1 MRISSLTEISF
12 FKFEIS
18 SFKAEAVFM
27 KAIRM
32 QAAIITS
39 RYFVFPLIEYNVLFK
54 DHIDDY
60 V

>member
-1 MRISSLTEISF
+1 
-12 FKFEIS
+12 
-18 SFKAEAVFM
+18 M

-32 QAAIITS
+32 QAAMITS